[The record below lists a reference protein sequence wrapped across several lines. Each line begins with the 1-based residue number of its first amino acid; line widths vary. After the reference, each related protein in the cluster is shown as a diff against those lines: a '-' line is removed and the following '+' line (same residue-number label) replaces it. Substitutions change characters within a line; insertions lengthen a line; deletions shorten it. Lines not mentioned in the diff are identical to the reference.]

1 MADSNNDNEKSKVTD
16 IPAAALPSSA
26 GFDESST
33 SANASWKIPYGIEDH
48 IESGTL

>member
-1 MADSNNDNEKSKVTD
+1 MTDSNNNNEKSKETD

-26 GFDESST
+26 GIDEPSA